1 MSAIGRFA
9 FGSNLRRVLTIP
21 LLFAAVYFLV
31 ALFTY
36 YRGTYDAPATPDLLF
51 EEITTP
57 ISAHTIFTEQPEI
70 RSGVMVVDGA
80 HDNEFDTTELVSL
93 LSSMAN
99 RGITVDFMG
108 VATGFGSFRR
118 MTSLE
123 RLEALESQ
131 LRQAGSLVVIAPR
144 EPYTKQERGLV
155 RRFVDKGGRLLLIGD
170 PTRTQQINSLAEEF
184 GLSFQP
190 GFLYNQTDYDLNH
203 RNIFVQDFFSDP
215 VTDGL
220 TQVAFYTVGAIRSAG
235 PALAY
240 TDGNTFSTLVEGI
253 EPFYPLVKS
262 TQGNVLAVGDLTFM
276 VPPQNS
282 ILDNNTG

>member
-1 MSAIGRFA
+1 MGAIGRFA
-9 FGSNLRRVLTIP
+9 FGSDLRRVLTTP

-36 YRGTYDAPATPDLLF
+36 YRGTYDAPAAPDLQL
-51 EEITTP
+51 EAITTP
-57 ISAHTIFTEQPEI
+57 ISSHTIFTEQPEI

-80 HDNEFDTTELVSL
+80 HDNEFDTAELVCL

-99 RGITVDFMG
+99 RGINVDFMG
-108 VATGFGSFRR
+108 VATGFGSFRS
-118 MTSLE
+118 MISLE
-123 RLEALESQ
+123 RLEALESKQ
-131 LRQAGSLVVIAPR
+131 RQAGSLVVIAPR

-203 RNIFVQDFFSDP
+203 RNRFVQDFFPDP
-215 VTDGL
+215 VTEGL
-220 TQVAFYTVGAIRSAG
+220 T
-235 PALAY
+235 
-240 TDGNTFSTLVEGI
+240 
-253 EPFYPLVKS
+253 
-262 TQGNVLAVGDLTFM
+262 
-276 VPPQNS
+276 
-282 ILDNNTG
+282 